1 MWKGFSLFSKPL
13 IHSCFFLF
21 VFLFRSEN
29 WTAKCH
35 WGIFYLMT
43 ITGKPVWLKSETEI
57 KWQNRHTAFSHTCE
71 VSARDTR
78 HTVPASRW
86 SESLNFCPFWALG
99 WPLGGSLPSLGPG
112 TPSSHHT
119 SPVHTDTRCQG
130 QRHRILTL
138 WIHLGATPGPTSES
152 CKEWCPGQSCSALKG
167 QEDEGQQPGLIC
179 KQKEAVNHKCIVQVI
194 KQSPFPED
202 SKLQIFQDVFLN
214 FITPFPL
221 CFSVTQVCFL
231 LNDCLSWRLW
241 TIQLPSQWYLV
252 LGGMDQKWGPAFCG
266 DNRVSPRPPGTEWR
280 IGVKGPLLQL
290 PCGCQPPDL
299 VWVQ

>member
-1 MWKGFSLFSKPL
+1 MSVGKARELHCNLLPPEHVANNKWCLSRDASMWKGFSLFSKPL

-119 SPVHTDTRCQG
+119 SPVHTDTRCQYY
-130 QRHRILTL
+130 
-138 WIHLGATPGPTSES
+138 S
-152 CKEWCPGQSCSALKG
+152 
-167 QEDEGQQPGLIC
+167 
-179 KQKEAVNHKCIVQVI
+179 
-194 KQSPFPED
+194 SP
-202 SKLQIFQDVFLN
+202 
-214 FITPFPL
+214 
-221 CFSVTQVCFL
+221 
-231 LNDCLSWRLW
+231 
-241 TIQLPSQWYLV
+241 
-252 LGGMDQKWGPAFCG
+252 
-266 DNRVSPRPPGTEWR
+266 
-280 IGVKGPLLQL
+280 
-290 PCGCQPPDL
+290 
-299 VWVQ
+299 